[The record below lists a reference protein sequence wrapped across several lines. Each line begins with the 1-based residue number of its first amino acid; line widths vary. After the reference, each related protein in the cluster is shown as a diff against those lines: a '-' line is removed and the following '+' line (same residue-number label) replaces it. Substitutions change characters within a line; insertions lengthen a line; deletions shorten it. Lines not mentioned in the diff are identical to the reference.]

1 MVRVDLG
8 VPFVTPRA
16 TIVWLYN
23 FVDGDDYVFAVTSK
37 GNKELVERYKDM
49 LGTNNIKPDCE
60 LNLFRCKPWY
70 DQDGKIIGSH
80 VSQICQI
87 DPHGSLPNFVKT
99 WITRFLA
106 EPILMVAEFCKSLR
120 DKK

>member
-23 FVDGDDYVFAVTSK
+23 FVDGDDYVFAVTSA
-37 GNKELVERYKDM
+37 GNEKLVERYKDM
-49 LGTNNIKPDCE
+49 LGNNNIQPECK

-70 DQDGKIIGSH
+70 ND
-80 VSQICQI
+80 
-87 DPHGSLPNFVKT
+87 
-99 WITRFLA
+99 
-106 EPILMVAEFCKSLR
+106 
-120 DKK
+120 